1 MHLSTPKE
9 LWKIQ
14 YQRAKNIWPT
24 QAASQ
29 NWSGLHMMQPD
40 QAWCHCGPRFLL
52 TDIWH
57 PAGYLDL
64 VHHCTEAAKTTPA
77 VGRYKRKCHCSRQ
90 KFTYS
95 AHSLTHVYALYYDRK
110 DKMCSLQLYLSAAE
124 RWRTCVHCT
133 CNWFTILTFA
143 KLNTLLQLSISF
155 SFLPIFFA
163 FRPGVFSTLTLG
175 G

>member
-29 NWSGLHMMQPD
+29 NWSGLHMMQPG
-40 QAWCHCGPRFLL
+40 QAWCHCGPWFLL
-52 TDIWH
+52 TDNWHLTSH

-77 VGRYKRKCHCSRQ
+77 VVRDKRKCHCSR
-90 KFTYS
+90 
-95 AHSLTHVYALYYDRK
+95 HSSFKRLPQEIYHLFFEHLTH
-110 DKMCSLQLYLSAAE
+110 S
-124 RWRTCVHCT
+124 
-133 CNWFTILTFA
+133 A
-143 KLNTLLQLSISF
+143 KLVPNRTTWHKCFSWAHLSTEMIETFWGGKEDASLARNQFLGCLETLKLVQK
-155 SFLPIFFA
+155 
-163 FRPGVFSTLTLG
+163 G
-175 G
+175 